1 MTEENTE
8 IDCVLRPMNCEINLL
23 SRSDGS
29 TMFMQ
34 GDTAIIAGVN
44 GPMEVRSQ
52 KMAYDKVSVEVT
64 YTPLK
69 GPAKIDDRLIETYI
83 RETCESAILVS
94 MHPNTMV
101 CINLQEMQDFGGL
114 LACAINASCLAL
126 INSGLSM
133 KYTIAA
139 INCMIEKETG
149 KVIIDPDS
157 TQLKNAKA
165 APYER
170 KKITSARKILRLFAG
185 DKRSAY
191 LLFRSLVREID
202 SENGQEQRKVS
213 LTGPKN
219 GYRLRKIDAPTDR
232 FTMASKS
239 ESGYVVPPALK

>member
-165 APYER
+165 EFTYAFDSINKDIVCCHSVGRFFQRIARNEAQDS
-170 KKITSARKILRLFAG
+170 TSPTKSQIPCKYGPWTAYRPLDHHPFSLRC
-185 DKRSAY
+185 RPS
-191 LLFRSLVREID
+191 
-202 SENGQEQRKVS
+202 
-213 LTGPKN
+213 TH
-219 GYRLRKIDAPTDR
+219 
-232 FTMASKS
+232 
-239 ESGYVVPPALK
+239 

>member
-23 SRSDGS
+23 SKSDGS
-29 TMFMQ
+29 AVFMQ
-34 GDTAIIAGVN
+34 GETTIIAGVN
-44 GPMEVRSQ
+44 GPMEARSQ
-52 KMAYDKVSVEVT
+52 KMAYDKLSIEVA

-69 GPAKIDDRLIETYI
+69 GPAKIDDRLIETYL

-139 INCMIEKETG
+139 VSCMIEKETG
-149 KVIIDPDS
+149 KIIIDPDS

-165 APYER
+165 EFTYAFDSINKDIVCCHSVGRFSQTEFLA
-170 KKITSARKILRLFAG
+170 SM
-185 DKRSAY
+185 DKCKQVSQFVFDFY
-191 LLFRSLVREID
+191 REITKKYA
-202 SENGQEQRKVS
+202 NTV
-213 LTGPKN
+213 
-219 GYRLRKIDAPTDR
+219 
-232 FTMASKS
+232 
-239 ESGYVVPPALK
+239 